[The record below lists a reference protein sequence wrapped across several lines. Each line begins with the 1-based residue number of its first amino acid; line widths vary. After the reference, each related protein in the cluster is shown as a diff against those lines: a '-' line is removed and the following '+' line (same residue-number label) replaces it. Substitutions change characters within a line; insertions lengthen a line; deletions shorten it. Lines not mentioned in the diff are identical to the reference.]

1 MAFECERYDVV
12 RQRHPELFAEFGG
25 WRTLQPAPPEGDAMS
40 RLMGTH
46 RVFSLASF
54 AYRCWLLRTSFTPDD
69 VAFGDCLEDAFVP
82 EVPDASGQFVDAEES
97 FDTTFDDCQ
106 EYAFE
111 LDSEMEVFCDC
122 NDTL

>member
-1 MAFECERYDVV
+1 V
-12 RQRHPELFAEFGG
+12 L
-25 WRTLQPAPPEGDAMS
+25 LQSAAAP
-40 RLMGTH
+40 L
-46 RVFSLASF
+46 V
-54 AYRCWLLRTSFTPDD
+54 Y
-69 VAFGDCLEDAFVP
+69 
-82 EVPDASGQFVDAEES
+82 ASGQFVDAEES